1 MYPTKPI
8 STAHIMDRATIS
20 PINRPVSYCSYSY
33 IMGVMHWF
41 VLFSYRPMMQLV
53 QAPWALQAKHP
64 LVWGVDPH
72 PKQAPDASF
81 V

>member
-53 QAPWALQAKHP
+53 QAP
-64 LVWGVDPH
+64 
-72 PKQAPDASF
+72 
-81 V
+81 